1 MGLEILVFG
10 APICRVGDPCN
21 YAANLEKMNQSGSQ
35 IIEQLRKRGLI
46 AQVSG
51 DSELE
56 EHLDQSRTL
65 YCGFDPTAD
74 SLHLGHLVPLLVL
87 KRFQQAGHKPIALVG
102 GATGMIGDP
111 SFKAD
116 ERKLNT
122 PDVIAGWADK
132 IKGQVSQFIDFDC
145 GDNSAV
151 VANNLDW
158 TAHMSALDFL
168 RDVGKHFSVN
178 NMIAKESVKQ
188 RIDREGSGISFT
200 EFSYSL
206 LQGLDFAELNR
217 RHDCTLQV
225 GGSDQW
231 GNIVSGIDLSRR
243 QNKSQCFALTVP
255 LITKADGT
263 KFGKTEAGAVWLDA
277 NKTSPYSFYQFWLNV
292 ADADVYKFLHYFTFL
307 PLEEI
312 DAVEVADAAAEGRP
326 QGQAVLAREAT
337 KLVHGDEGLN
347 AALRIT
353 EALFSGDPN
362 ALSEQ
367 DFQQLR
373 QDGLPSSLLAD
384 GDLQDNPLTNLL
396 TECGMAKAG
405 REVKDALG
413 RNSVFVNGQPKG
425 VKDNMNS
432 GSIFASEQALY
443 GRFFLVRLGKKKY
456 HIFERV

>member
-1 MGLEILVFG
+1 
-10 APICRVGDPCN
+10 
-21 YAANLEKMNQSGSQ
+21 MNQSGSQ
-35 IIEQLRKRGLI
+35 LIEQLRQRGLI
-46 AQVSG
+46 AQISG
-51 DSELE
+51 DSELA
-56 EHLDQSRTL
+56 EHLDQPRTL

-87 KRFQQAGHKPIALVG
+87 KRFQEAGHTPIALVG

-145 GDNSAV
+145 GDNSAL

-158 TAHMSALDFL
+158 TAQMSALDFL

-231 GNIVSGIDLSRR
+231 GNIISGIDLSRR

-277 NKTSPYSFYQFWLNV
+277 SKTSPYSFYQFWLNV

-307 PLEEI
+307 SLEEVAAI
-312 DAVEVADAAAEGRP
+312 EAADASAEGRP
-326 QGQAVLAREAT
+326 KAQAILAREAT
-337 KLVHGDEGLN
+337 KLVHGEEGLN
-347 AALRIT
+347 GALRIT

-373 QDGLPSSLLAD
+373 QDGLPSSRLID
-384 GDLQDNPLTNLL
+384 DKGLQDVPLTQLL
-396 TECGMAKAG
+396 TESGMAKAG
-405 REVKDALG
+405 REVKDALA
-413 RNSVFVNGQPKG
+413 RDSVFVNGQSKG
-425 VKDNMNS
+425 AQDNMNTAF
-432 GSIFASEQALY
+432 IFASEQSLY
-443 GRFFLVRLGKKKY
+443 GRLFLVRLGKKKY
-456 HIFERV
+456 HIFERG

>member
-1 MGLEILVFG
+1 MYLPYQSVELASKLDTVK
-10 APICRVGDPCN
+10 
-21 YAANLEKMNQSGSQ
+21 NLAMKQSGSQ
-35 IIEQLRKRGLI
+35 IINQLRQRGLV
-46 AQVSG
+46 AQVSA
-51 DSELE
+51 DKELE
-56 EHLDQSRTL
+56 EHLDQPRTL

-87 KRFQQAGHKPIALVG
+87 KRFQEAGHTPIALVG

-111 SFKAD
+111 SFKAA

-122 PDVIAGWADK
+122 PDVISSWADK

-145 GDNSAV
+145 GANSAV

-158 TAHMSALDFL
+158 TEKMSALEFL

-178 NMIAKESVKQ
+178 NMINKESVKL
-188 RIDREGSGISFT
+188 RLDREGSGISFT
-200 EFSYSL
+200 EFSYAL
-206 LQGLDFAELNR
+206 LQGMDFAELNR

-231 GNIVSGIDLSRR
+231 GNIVGGIDLARR

-263 KFGKTEAGAVWLDA
+263 KFGKTEAGAVWLDPT
-277 NKTSPYSFYQFWLNV
+277 KTSPLAFYQFWLNV

-307 PLEEI
+307 SLEEI
-312 DAVEVADAAAEGRP
+312 SAVEEADRQAEGKP

-337 KLVHGDEGLN
+337 RLVHGEEGLA

-353 EALFSGDPN
+353 EALFTGDPN
-362 ALSEQ
+362 QLPGSDFEQ
-367 DFQQLR
+367 LCL
-373 QDGLPSSLLAD
+373 DGMPSSQLPVAD
-384 GDLQDNPLTNLL
+384 LGEKPLTSLL
-396 TECGMAKAG
+396 VDCGMAKAG

-413 RNSVFVNGQPKG
+413 RQSVFVNGRAIGAEQ
-425 VKDNMNS
+425 NM
-432 GSIFASEQALY
+432 QAAELFDPSNALF

-456 HIFERV
+456 HLFQRI